1 MGGKKKILGQIWL
14 QVKVKGG
21 KEGMKSLAD
30 SIFCS
35 WKIGSVINIRIPHG
49 NVSQKTSPAGGESG
63 RIWFGGGFSSKE
75 NVLLR
80 VTEKVN
86 IGTKTFHMTYTSQ
99 GCHNIWCPSWT
110 VSYGSCKKKTTTKKK
125 TGLDSVIESFLW
137 ANSHKSNIW
146 TPSCIKPT
154 IPSLNC
160 CCEQSTFLLC
170 SWESRIEVTPTLS
183 LP

>member
-1 MGGKKKILGQIWL
+1 
-14 QVKVKGG
+14 
-21 KEGMKSLAD
+21 MKCLAG
-30 SIFCS
+30 SSFCS

-99 GCHNIWCPSWT
+99 GCHNI
-110 VSYGSCKKKTTTKKK
+110 
-125 TGLDSVIESFLW
+125 
-137 ANSHKSNIW
+137 
-146 TPSCIKPT
+146 
-154 IPSLNC
+154 
-160 CCEQSTFLLC
+160 
-170 SWESRIEVTPTLS
+170 
-183 LP
+183 

>member
-1 MGGKKKILGQIWL
+1 ME
-14 QVKVKGG
+14 VKGE
-21 KEGMKSLAD
+21 KEGRNFLPS

-86 IGTKTFHMTYTSQ
+86 IGTKTFHVTYTSQ
-99 GCHNIWCPSWT
+99 GCHNI
-110 VSYGSCKKKTTTKKK
+110 
-125 TGLDSVIESFLW
+125 
-137 ANSHKSNIW
+137 
-146 TPSCIKPT
+146 
-154 IPSLNC
+154 
-160 CCEQSTFLLC
+160 
-170 SWESRIEVTPTLS
+170 
-183 LP
+183 